1 MDTTG
6 GGGCFAE
13 SIDDDRCYDL
23 RDSHTHIIT
32 SLLRHRQSFD
42 EDRER
47 IYSIGVPSV
56 CVPRA
61 TCHVPLFHELILS
74 LSSSTMYR
82 MIPNFVLYYSY
93 QLLTA
98 NHQLFLTNL
107 QYKS

>member
-61 TCHVPLFHELILS
+61 TCRFFTS
-74 LSSSTMYR
+74 LSSLLVA
-82 MIPNFVLYYSY
+82 VLCIV
-93 QLLTA
+93 
-98 NHQLFLTNL
+98 
-107 QYKS
+107 